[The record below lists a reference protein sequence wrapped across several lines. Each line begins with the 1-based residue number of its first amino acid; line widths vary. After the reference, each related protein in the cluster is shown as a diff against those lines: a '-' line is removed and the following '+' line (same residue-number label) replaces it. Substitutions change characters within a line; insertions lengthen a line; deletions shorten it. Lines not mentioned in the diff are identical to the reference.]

1 MILEQMTGH
10 PRIEEE
16 VMLPK
21 IAREIEEIKKTSLKS
36 NICNGKRSQI
46 RLRNLMKTLRLI
58 LARRKS
64 QQIFH
69 SKLPNSSHSLQEVEV
84 AKGNKDQGLNQQTPI
99 SLLRNPSNLA
109 EEEMPEVEVNKELK
123 A

>member
-1 MILEQMTGH
+1 MIPEPVTGH

-21 IAREIEEIKKTSLKS
+21 IVREIEEIKKTSLKS
-36 NICNGKRSQI
+36 NICNGKKSQI

-64 QQIFH
+64 LQIFH
-69 SKLPNSSHSLQEVEV
+69 FKLPNLSHSLQEVEV
-84 AKGNKDQGLNQQTPI
+84 AKGSKDQGLNQPRPI
-99 SLLRNPSNLA
+99 SLLRNQSNLVG
-109 EEEMPEVEVNKELK
+109 EEMPEVEVNKELK
-123 A
+123 E